1 MDLKWGLLL
10 ASFCFASPAAAD
22 FAADEFPPYERCAI
36 CHGLFGVSH
45 TAKFPNLGGQKPAY
59 LAAQIQAFL
68 DGTRTNDSGQMS
80 AIVTELKP
88 EEIPVVIEWFST
100 QDAPKPAGLP
110 EANAGQTAFADLGC
124 AECHTNGSEPPDVP
138 YLTAQHAGYLAKQM
152 RDFKTGA
159 RATGEIASMH
169 SDLLQLPDDK
179 LGSIADYLAAKAR
192 Q

>member
-1 MDLKWGLLL
+1 MGHKWGLLL
-10 ASFCFASPAAAD
+10 ASICFATPAAAD

-68 DGTRTNDSGQMS
+68 DGARSNDSGQMS

-100 QDAPKPAGLP
+100 QDAPEPAGLP
-110 EANAGQTAFADLGC
+110 ETDAGQTTFADLGC

-159 RATGEIASMH
+159 RATGEIAAMH

-179 LGSIADYLAAKAR
+179 LSSIADYLAAKAR